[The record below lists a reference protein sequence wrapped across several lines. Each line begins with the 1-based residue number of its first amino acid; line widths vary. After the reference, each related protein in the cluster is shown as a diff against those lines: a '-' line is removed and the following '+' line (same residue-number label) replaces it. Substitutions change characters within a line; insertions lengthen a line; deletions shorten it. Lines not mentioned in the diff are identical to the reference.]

1 MFTANTLLSFL
12 DHLVSALSIVLF
24 VNLFV
29 AIFYTS
35 SSYDDDVNAT
45 TGYYNYY
52 AASSD
57 PTSSQFQ
64 LDISTIIT
72 IVTTTLHLISF
83 LLWLNITLYYI
94 GDITHYCTLII
105 ELIVGGETK
114 KRVGGVGVRRL
125 LL

>member
-29 AIFYTS
+29 AIFYTT
-35 SSYDDDVNAT
+35 SYDDDFNAT
-45 TGYYNYY
+45 TGYYYY

-57 PTSSQFQ
+57 QTTFQFQ

-72 IVTTTLHLISF
+72 IVTTTLHLIAF

>member
-45 TGYYNYY
+45 TGHYNY

>member
-12 DHLVSALSIVLF
+12 DYLVSSLSIVLF
-24 VNLFV
+24 FNLFT

-35 SSYDDDVNAT
+35 ATNNNTSYDDVNAI
-45 TGYYNYY
+45 
-52 AASSD
+52 A
-57 PTSSQFQ
+57 Q

-94 GDITHYCTLII
+94 GDITHYCTLFI
-105 ELIVGGETK
+105 ELIAGGSGNSEE
-114 KRVGGVGVRRL
+114 KRGRGVSVRRL

>member
-12 DHLVSALSIVLF
+12 DHLVSALSVVLF

-29 AIFYTS
+29 ATFYTT
-35 SSYDDDVNAT
+35 SYDDDVNAT

-57 PTSSQFQ
+57 PTSSQFE

-114 KRVGGVGVRRL
+114 KRVGGVGEQRL

>member
-29 AIFYTS
+29 AIFYTT
-35 SSYDDDVNAT
+35 SYDDNVNAT
-45 TGYYNYY
+45 TGHYNYY

-57 PTSSQFQ
+57 PTSSQ

-105 ELIVGGETK
+105 ELIVGGGD
-114 KRVGGVGVRRL
+114 RRGGGVGVRRL

>member
-29 AIFYTS
+29 AIFYTT
-35 SSYDDDVNAT
+35 SYDDDDVNAT

-57 PTSSQFQ
+57 PTSQFQ
-64 LDISTIIT
+64 LDISKIIT
-72 IVTTTLHLISF
+72 IVTTTLHLIAF

>member
-29 AIFYTS
+29 ATFHTTS
-35 SSYDDDVNAT
+35 YDDDDVNAT
-45 TGYYNYY
+45 TGHYNYY

>member
-24 VNLFV
+24 VNLFT
-29 AIFYTS
+29 AIFYTT
-35 SSYDDDVNAT
+35 SYDDDVNAIP
-45 TGYYNYY
+45 GYYNIY

-57 PTSSQFQ
+57 QTTSQFQ

>member
-12 DHLVSALSIVLF
+12 DYLVSSLSIVLF
-24 VNLFV
+24 FNLFT

-35 SSYDDDVNAT
+35 ATSSYYDVNAI
-45 TGYYNYY
+45 
-52 AASSD
+52 A
-57 PTSSQFQ
+57 QQ

-105 ELIVGGETK
+105 ELIVGGGN
-114 KRVGGVGVRRL
+114 RRGGGVGVRRL

>member
-29 AIFYTS
+29 AILYTTS
-35 SSYDDDVNAT
+35 SYDDVNAT
-45 TGYYNYY
+45 TGHYNYY
-52 AASSD
+52 GASSD

-72 IVTTTLHLISF
+72 IVTTTLHLISL